1 MGAGPCRWGR
11 VDAGIHGQSGRQHAV
26 GPDRQRRRGATRRL
40 SRTPLPT
47 GRLTEARILGVR
59 VDCLGMGATQGRIEQ
74 FVDEGGT
81 HVVATVNPEFVMRA
95 QRDREFAR
103 VLESARLCLPD
114 GMGVVW
120 AARRQGCSL
129 QETVSG
135 VDLIQPLAAVCAR
148 RGFRLFLLGASPG
161 VANELGARL
170 RAAHPTLE
178 VASHAGGPDPA
189 YDAETLRLIHEHRSQ
204 VLLVA
209 YGAPAQELWIDR
221 LRNRLG
227 VGVAV
232 GVGGA
237 FDYLSGRVPRAPVWM
252 RRAGL
257 ELLHRLTRQPSRMP
271 RRAVLPASS
280 LKVLSSPKSPPR

>member
-1 MGAGPCRWGR
+1 
-11 VDAGIHGQSGRQHAV
+11 
-26 GPDRQRRRGATRRL
+26 
-40 SRTPLPT
+40 
-47 GRLTEARILGVR
+47 LTEARILGVR
-59 VDCLGMGATQGRIEQ
+59 VDCLDMDATLGRIEG

-103 VLESARLCLPD
+103 VLESAGLCLPD

-178 VASHAGGPDPA
+178 VGSHSGGPDPA

-221 LRNRLG
+221 LRDRLG
-227 VGVAV
+227 VGVAI

-237 FDYLSGRVPRAPVWM
+237 FDFLTGRVPRAPEWM
-252 RRAGL
+252 RTAGL
-257 ELLHRLTRQPSRMP
+257 EWLFRLVRQPWRIRRM
-271 RRAVLPASS
+271 AVLPVYAI
-280 LKVLSSPKSPPR
+280 KVLSAPK